1 MKRIYL
7 TLDIG
12 GSWIKGLAVPY
23 MKCIKEYKI
32 DPKGIKRVKS
42 RLGTDKTV
50 DDFIEALQELM
61 DILVCPDCEVC
72 AIGISTAGI
81 VDYAGT
87 RVLFSADHLAPLKSN
102 KWIEWLKDKY
112 QVPVVLSND
121 ADAAAVGASAA
132 GYLEGYRTVGIMPIG
147 TGLGF
152 SLWRNGR
159 RWTPSYSQPLLGSI
173 ETPDGSYDQLA
184 SASLL
189 ASVHPDNNLVAVF
202 KEAAYKEKTDEYL
215 ERLVQIIR
223 TTYYL
228 FRTDLILIGGGLA
241 HAVQAAGYP
250 LAEQITTRL
259 QVSPVLTGDVI
270 EVRLVQE
277 ANELP
282 LLGALL
288 IAVGEQYAQSL
299 RCIPEYKNLVT
310 EEPYD
315 PSLELHKMD
324 TAGLAS
330 LLWKT
335 EQEAGTILSESL
347 KDIAEVADK
356 MAERLGNGGRLIY
369 VGAGTSGRLAAVD
382 TVEIA
387 CTFGFPRE
395 RVLTLI
401 AGGVADAAIDIET
414 NFEEDASCVPEM
426 ILANVSEKDV
436 VIGISV
442 SGSAYFVQS
451 ALAYAKTIGAYT
463 VFIQEKEV
471 VSVPFSDK
479 VIALRTGNE
488 VIAGSTRMKAGTATK
503 KVLNF
508 ISTIAM
514 IRLGKVYGSYMTEVE
529 CINNKL
535 IKRAKKI
542 LHILFHMSEE
552 EALRQLEIHN
562 YRLND
567 VIKSRSV

>member
-1 MKRIYL
+1 MKRVYL
-7 TLDIG
+7 SLDIG
-12 GSWIKGLAVPY
+12 GTWVKGIAVPC
-23 MKCIKEYKI
+23 KDRIEEYKI
-32 DPKGIKRVKS
+32 NPEEIKRVKS
-42 RLGTDKTV
+42 RLGVNKTA
-50 DDFIEALQELM
+50 DDFIAALQELM
-61 DILVCPDCEVC
+61 DILVCPDCKVC
-72 AIGISTAGI
+72 AIGISVAGI

-87 RVLFSADHLAPLKSN
+87 KILFSADHLAPLRGS
-102 KWIEWLKDKY
+102 KWIDWLKDKY
-112 QVPVVLSND
+112 HVPVVLSND
-121 ADAAAVGASAA
+121 ADAAAVGAAAA
-132 GYLEGYRTVGIMPIG
+132 GYLKGFRTIGVMPIG

-159 RWTPSYSQPLLGSI
+159 RWAPFYSHPLLGSI
-173 ETPDGSYDQLA
+173 ETPAGSYDELA

-202 KEAAYKEKTDEYL
+202 KEEAYQKEVESYL

-241 HAVQAAGYP
+241 HVVQIADYP
-250 LAEQITTRL
+250 LVERLTTKL
-259 QVSPVLTGDVI
+259 QKEPVLTGDTI
-270 EVRLVQE
+270 EIRLMPE

-282 LLGALL
+282 LLGMLL
-288 IAVGEQYAQSL
+288 IAAGEQHAQSL
-299 RCIPEYKNLVT
+299 QNIPEYKTLVT

-315 PSLELHKMD
+315 SSIHLHKMG
-324 TAGLAS
+324 TTELAS

-335 EQEAGTILSESL
+335 EQEAGNILSESL
-347 KDIAEVADK
+347 TDIAEAADRIADCLSK
-356 MAERLGNGGRLIY
+356 GGRLIY

-395 RVLTLI
+395 HVLTLI

-414 NFEEDASCVPEM
+414 NFEEDASSVPEM
-426 ILANVSEKDV
+426 VLANVSEKDV

-442 SGSAYFVQS
+442 SGCAYFVQS
-451 ALAYAKTIGAYT
+451 ALAYAKTVGAYS
-463 VFIQEKEV
+463 VFIQEDV
-471 VSVPFSDK
+471 SSVPFSDK

-488 VIAGSTRMKAGTATK
+488 VVAGSTRMKAGTATK

-508 ISTIAM
+508 LSTIAM
-514 IRLGKVYGSYMTEVE
+514 IRLGKVHGSYMTEME

-535 IKRAKKI
+535 IQRAKKI
-542 LHILFHMSEE
+542 LHVLFQLPEE
-552 EALRQLEIHN
+552 EAVRLLESHN
-562 YRLND
+562 YKLND
-567 VIKSRSV
+567 VIKELL